1 LNSSN
6 NSNNVPWGALREI
19 LTVEGEKIESADLD
33 TYLSALLGESAQNQ
47 FDVSLPVSSRMFA
60 TKVLGFEDEYN

>member
-1 LNSSN
+1 LNNNTSSN
-6 NSNNVPWGALREI
+6 NVVWGALREV
-19 LTVEGEKIESADLD
+19 LTVEGEKIEPVDLD

-60 TKVLGFEDEYN
+60 AKVLGFEDDYN